1 MSESKYWEEEWETA
15 PREVIEEKQLESLK
29 HILQHAYDN
38 TVYYKKSFDEAGV
51 KPSDVTSIK
60 DIAKF
65 PFIDKQTERLT
76 QGKGSMVG
84 ELCAVDEKDIIF
96 ISASSGSTGV
106 PTISPFTQKDFDE
119 WMNIESRLMY
129 QAGMRPT
136 DRYMHG
142 INFSLFVGGPCVLG
156 AQRLGAMGIW
166 SGTLPSDRLL
176 YIIQQFNPTFIQTTP
191 SYALY
196 LGETAKKK
204 GIDPKKLSVK
214 TIIVAGEPGGSIPAT
229 RKAIEELWDAK
240 LIEFYGLSDIFG
252 ACAAMCEEQNGLH
265 LAEDHILVETVDVKT
280 GEVLPDGET
289 GELVFTSLRKH
300 ARPMIRF
307 RTGDIGYVTK
317 GKCKCGRTSCRIN
330 IVGRK
335 DDMFIVSGVNI
346 FPSDVETVLR
356 DLDGIT
362 GEYRIH
368 VFNRDYTARYGVEV
382 ERSYKD
388 EEDHVLD
395 SRVVGALKSRI
406 GVKPDYVKILNDGDL
421 PRAEHKAKRLIDERK

>member
-252 ACAAMCEEQNGLH
+252 ACAAMCEEQDGLH

-388 EEDHVLD
+388 EEDQVLD